1 MTERSRYNGGFPRKE
16 WLPLR
21 WSPIALLVSLGL
33 TPIAATPAGAADG
46 FRFLP
51 AVSLRLEA
59 ARYAPVETDLHWT
72 GTMGGGADV
81 FSVNGVRAYI
91 AGSVETIIGNTR
103 RGFDAT
109 QANYD
114 LETGA
119 RWRVHGLTVNPFFHH
134 TSRHL
139 VDREKAPAVDWNMLG
154 VGVET
159 VLGERRRTRVGG
171 TVGHTTLDS
180 IVGYRWEL
188 TGHGD
193 VELYRRGATA
203 LYGSARARFVTIDPE
218 PELPR
223 DDFLDWAFEGG
234 LRFHREI
241 RAFEVF
247 AAYER
252 RNDVFLLTP
261 GARDRGL
268 FGIRFRLA
276 AE

>member
-1 MTERSRYNGGFPRKE
+1 MTERSRYNGGLSQKE

-21 WSPIALLVSLGL
+21 WSPITLLVCLGL
-33 TPIAATPAGAADG
+33 TPIAAAPAGAADG
-46 FRFLP
+46 FQFLP
-51 AVSLRLEA
+51 GLSLDLEA

-81 FSVNGVRAYI
+81 FAVNGVRAYI

-119 RWRVHGLTVNPFFHH
+119 RWRMYGLVVNPFFHH

-139 VDREKAPAVDWNMLG
+139 VDREKAPAVDWNILGLG
-154 VGVET
+154 VDKVFGQP
-159 VLGERRRTRVGG
+159 RRIRLGG

-193 VELYRRGATA
+193 MELYRRGGMA

-234 LRFHREI
+234 LRFQRES
-241 RAFEVF
+241 RVFELF

-268 FGIRFRLA
+268 FGIRFGLA
-276 AE
+276 GE

>member
-1 MTERSRYNGGFPRKE
+1 MMTARSA
-16 WLPLR
+16 
-21 WSPIALLVSLGL
+21 S
-33 TPIAATPAGAADG
+33 AAD
-46 FRFLP
+46 FLP
-51 AVSLRLEA
+51 AVSLGLEA

-81 FSVNGVRAYI
+81 LEVGGVRAYI
-91 AGSVETIIGNTR
+91 AGRVETIIGNTR

-119 RWRVHGLTVNPFFHH
+119 RWRWHGLTVNPFFHH

-139 VDREKAPAVDWNMLG
+139 VDREKVPAVDWNILG
-154 VGVET
+154 AGLESA
-159 VLGERRRTRVGG
+159 LARRARVGA

-193 VELYRRGATA
+193 VDLYRRGGMAV
-203 LYGSARARFVTIDPE
+203 YGAARARFVTVDPE

-241 RAFEVF
+241 RVFEVF

-252 RNDVFLLTP
+252 RNDVFLLAP

-276 AE
+276 GE

>member
-1 MTERSRYNGGFPRKE
+1 MA
-16 WLPLR
+16 PLL
-21 WSPIALLVSLGL
+21 AVATAVL
-33 TPIAATPAGAADG
+33 AASPAGAADG
-46 FRFLP
+46 FQFLP
-51 AVSLRLEA
+51 AVALRLEA

-72 GTMGGGADV
+72 ATMGGGADV
-81 FSVNGVRAYI
+81 FAVHGVRAYI

-119 RWRVHGLTVNPFFHH
+119 RWRVGRLTVNPFFHH

-139 VDREKAPAVDWNMLG
+139 VDREKAPAVDWNLLG
-154 VGVET
+154 AAVET
-159 VLGERRRTRVGG
+159 GIGTRAQVGG
-171 TVGHTTLDS
+171 SLGHTTLDS
-180 IVGYRWEL
+180 IVGYRWEV

-193 VELYRRGATA
+193 VELYRNGGTT
-203 LYGSARARFVTIDPE
+203 LYGSARARFVTVDPE

-223 DDFLDWAFEGG
+223 DDFLDWALEGG
-234 LRFHREI
+234 LRFRRES

-276 AE
+276 DESN